1 MPGTQIVLVDDDA
14 LFLESLG
21 QNLRDAGYRVSTF
34 DNGAAAE
41 AYLRAT
47 PDVRLILLDWKM
59 PEMNGI
65 ELLQRLRAAEVATP
79 VIFLTALGDQIYEET
94 ALKSGAVDYVEK
106 SRSFTI
112 LRNRI
117 DLILGGAKGTTPGNK
132 PDAAVV
138 LGLLRLDHETN
149 RAFWRERQVELSL
162 TEFRMVALMAS
173 RAGREVRYRELYD
186 LVHGPDFVAGVGEQG
201 YRANVRT
208 FIKRIRQKFH
218 DIDPG
223 FDAIENYAGF
233 GYRWRDDSPA

>member
-1 MPGTQIVLVDDDA
+1 MTRTRIVLVDDDA

-21 QNLRDAGYRVSTF
+21 QNLRDAGYDATGF

-41 AYLRAT
+41 AHLRAT
-47 PDVRLILLDWKM
+47 PEVKLILLDWKM

-65 ELLQRLRAAEVATP
+65 ELLRRLRDGGVATP

-94 ALKSGAVDYVEK
+94 ALKSGAVDFVEK

-112 LRNRI
+112 LKNRI
-117 DLILGGAKGTTPGNK
+117 ELILGGAKSGTK
-132 PDAAVV
+132 PDANAGVV
-138 LGLLRLDHETN
+138 ELGALRLDHETG
-149 RAFWRERQVELSL
+149 RAYWRDKQVELSL
-162 TEFRMVALMAS
+162 TEFRMVALMAA

-186 LVHGPDFVAGVGEQG
+186 LVHGPDFVAGAGDQG

-218 DIDPG
+218 DLDAN

-233 GYRWRDDSPA
+233 GYRWRDDGGA

>member
-1 MPGTQIVLVDDDA
+1 MPGTRIVLVDDDA

-21 QNLRDAGYRVSTF
+21 QNLRDSGYAVATF
-34 DNGAAAE
+34 DTGAAAE

-47 PDVRLILLDWKM
+47 PEVRLILLDWKM

-94 ALKSGAVDYVEK
+94 ALKSGAVDCVEK

-117 DLILGGAKGTTPGNK
+117 DLILGGAKGAASADKPGE
-132 PDAAVV
+132 VLV
-138 LGLLRLDHETN
+138 LGSLRLDHETS
-149 RAFWRERQVELSL
+149 RAFWRVQQVDLSL
-162 TEFRMVALMAS
+162 TEFRMVALMAT

-218 DIDPG
+218 DLDDG

-233 GYRWRDDSPA
+233 GYRWRNDHPA